1 MQAHLPEWNSHSRT
15 AMTRAFTRLAF
26 TPSVRAFQQLN
37 GAREQI
43 ERLAQR
49 PPERDAL
56 PEEMQARIANANSVV
71 IGTASLEGWPHLQ
84 HRGGPRGFIKVLG
97 PKTLAFADYSGNR
110 QYITVGNLA
119 ENDRIFLLLIDY
131 AARTRLKIWG
141 RARVVQDDPGLL
153 ELVRDPDYRAR
164 VERVIRIDVEA
175 WDTNCSS
182 HIPHLVPA
190 DG

>member
-1 MQAHLPEWNSHSRT
+1 
-15 AMTRAFTRLAF
+15 MTRAFTRLAY
-26 TPSVRAFQQLN
+26 TDSVR
-37 GAREQI
+37 E
-43 ERLAQR
+43 AQR
-49 PPERDAL
+49 RNGTRDHSERMANRPPGRDSL
-56 PEEMQARIANANSVV
+56 PDELQARIANANSVI

-97 PKTLAFADYSGNR
+97 PRSLAFADYAGNR
-110 QYITVGNLA
+110 QYITIGNLA

-141 RARVVQDDPGLL
+141 RGREIEGDADLL
-153 ELVRDPDYRAR
+153 ERVRDPHYPAR
-164 VERVIRIDVEA
+164 VERVIRIEVEA

-190 DG
+190 DA

>member
-1 MQAHLPEWNSHSRT
+1 MV
-15 AMTRAFTRLAF
+15 MTRAFTRLAY
-26 TPSVRAFQQLN
+26 TSSVRAAQQRN
-37 GAREQI
+37 GSREHSQRAA
-43 ERLAQR
+43 ER
-49 PPERDAL
+49 PPERDSL
-56 PEEMQARIANANSVV
+56 PDEMQARIANANSVI
-71 IGTASLEGWPHLQ
+71 IGTAGLEGWPHLQ

-97 PKTLAFADYSGNR
+97 PRSLVFADYAGNR

-141 RARVVQDDPGLL
+141 HGRVVEDNAALL
-153 ELVRDPDYRAR
+153 EQVRNPNYSAR
-164 VERVIRIDVEA
+164 VERVIYIEVEA

-182 HIPHLVPA
+182 HIPRLVPA

>member
-1 MQAHLPEWNSHSRT
+1 LQAHVVALSNYGRFV
-15 AMTRAFTRLAF
+15 MTRAFTQLAY
-26 TPSVRAFQQLN
+26 TPSVRAAQQRN
-37 GAREQI
+37 GAREHN
-43 ERLAQR
+43 ERMAQR

-97 PKTLAFADYSGNR
+97 PRSLAFADYAGNK
-110 QYITVGNLA
+110 QYITIGNLA

-141 RARVVQDDPGLL
+141 RGRVVEDDPDLL
-153 ELVRDPDYRAR
+153 EKVRDPDYRSR
-164 VERVIRIDVEA
+164 VERVIRIEVEA

-190 DG
+190 EN